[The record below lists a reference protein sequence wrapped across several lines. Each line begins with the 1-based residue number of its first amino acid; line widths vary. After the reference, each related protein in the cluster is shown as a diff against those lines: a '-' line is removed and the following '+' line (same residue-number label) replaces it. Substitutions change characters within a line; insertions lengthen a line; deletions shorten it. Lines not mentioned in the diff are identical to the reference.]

1 MGTGKEAAA
10 GGRRERSDRR
20 APAAGR
26 STDSEIPPVKQRRR
40 YSTEYKLRILEE
52 ADTFKRGDLGVL
64 LRREGLYHA
73 TLCKWRVWRDKMQQ
87 EHESPAPQDEK
98 ALRRELAKLERENQ
112 QLRLKLKRTEGLVE
126 LQKKAFELLEGMN
139 QDDESSETCS

>member
-1 MGTGKEAAA
+1 
-10 GGRRERSDRR
+10 
-20 APAAGR
+20 
-26 STDSEIPPVKQRRR
+26 
-40 YSTEYKLRILEE
+40 
-52 ADTFKRGDLGVL
+52 
-64 LRREGLYHA
+64 
-73 TLCKWRVWRDKMQQ
+73 MQQ